1 MIYYIVLIS
10 IIILLIFFLCK
21 KHYTD
26 LSKEKEEKYK
36 LEKEIS
42 NLLIEKEHLEDIL
55 DQRDEAI
62 QKADK
67 DYRDTIEQYTKDSIE
82 RRNELARLEMEREA
96 ELNNDYQKLVAAK
109 KELYFREIDKFNE
122 EMEEE
127 VSNCIDTWTRK
138 IDTYENIV
146 NEKKIAYESLIEPLQ
161 ILEKE
166 KLERLFYCIQINET
180 DKEDIDYLLEVVAP
194 RLKSKDAIP
203 KIVWT
208 EFFQKPTQELMKRL
222 NIEDKPGIYK
232 ITNINTNKC
241 YIGKSTKVRQRLIDH
256 IKGAI
261 GISSISDQKIHTAM
275 RNEGIWNWQ
284 FEKICDCEKEKLSE
298 MEKYYINFFNAQEYG
313 YNVASGG

>member
-1 MIYYIVLIS
+1 MIYYIILIS

-67 DYRDTIEQYTKDSIE
+67 DYRDTVEQYTKDSVE

-96 ELNNDYQKLVAAK
+96 ELENDYQKLIAAK
-109 KELYFREIDKFNE
+109 RELYFREIDKFNE

-127 VSNCIDTWTRK
+127 VSGYIDSWTNK
-138 IDTYENIV
+138 IDTYENII
-146 NEKKIAYESLIEPLQ
+146 NRKKQEYESIIEP
-161 ILEKE
+161 IKVLEKE
-166 KLERLFYCIQINET
+166 KAERFFYCLNINDI
-180 DKEDIDYLLEVVAP
+180 DKEDIEYLLTVVAP

-203 KIVWT
+203 KIIWS
-208 EFFQKPTQELMKRL
+208 EYFQKPTQELMKKL
-222 NIEDKPGIYK
+222 CIEDKPGIYK

-275 RNEGIWNWQ
+275 RNEGLWNWQ
-284 FEKICDCEKEKLSE
+284 FEKICDCDKEQLNELEKH
-298 MEKYYINFFNAQEYG
+298 YIDFFNAQEYG

>member
-1 MIYYIVLIS
+1 MVYYIILILIIVL
-10 IIILLIFFLCK
+10 LAFLLCK

-26 LSKEKEEKYK
+26 LSKEEKEKHRI
-36 LEKEIS
+36 EKEIS
-42 NLLIEKEHLEDIL
+42 NLLLEKEHLEDIL

-67 DYRDTIEQYTKDSIE
+67 NYRDTVEQYTKDSVE
-82 RRNELARLEMEREA
+82 RRNELCRLEMEREA
-96 ELNNDYQKLVAAK
+96 ELERDYQKLVAAK
-109 KELYFREIDKFNE
+109 KELYFREINKFNE

-127 VSNCIDTWTRK
+127 VSNCIDTWTHK

-208 EFFQKPTQELMKRL
+208 EFFQKPTQDLMKRL

-275 RNEGIWNWQ
+275 RNEGLWNWQ
-284 FEKICDCEKEKLSE
+284 FEKICDCDKEQLNELEKH
-298 MEKYYINFFNAQEYG
+298 YIDFFNAQEYG
-313 YNVASGG
+313 YNIASGG

>member
-1 MIYYIVLIS
+1 MIYYIILIS

-26 LSKEKEEKYK
+26 LSSEKEEKHK

-42 NLLIEKEHLEDIL
+42 NLQLKKEHLEDIL

-62 QKADK
+62 QKVDK
-67 DYRDTIEQYTKDSIE
+67 DYRNAVEQYTKDSVE

-96 ELNNDYQKLVAAK
+96 ELENDYQKLIAAK
-109 KELYFREIDKFNE
+109 RELYFREIDKFNE

-127 VSNCIDTWTRK
+127 ISGYIDSWTNK
-138 IDTYENIV
+138 IDTYENII
-146 NEKKIAYESLIEPLQ
+146 NRKKQEYESIIEP
-161 ILEKE
+161 IKVLEKE
-166 KLERLFYCIQINET
+166 KAERFFYCLNINDI
-180 DKEDIDYLLEVVAP
+180 DKEDIEYLLTVVAP

-203 KIVWT
+203 KIIWS
-208 EFFQKPTQELMKRL
+208 EYFQKPTQELMKKL
-222 NIEDKPGIYK
+222 CIEDKPGIYK

-275 RNEGIWNWQ
+275 RNEGLWNWQ
-284 FEKICDCEKEKLSE
+284 FEKICDCDKEQLNE
-298 MEKYYINFFNAQEYG
+298 LEKYYIDFFNAQEYG
-313 YNVASGG
+313 YNIASGG

>member
-1 MIYYIVLIS
+1 
-10 IIILLIFFLCK
+10 
-21 KHYTD
+21 
-26 LSKEKEEKYK
+26 
-36 LEKEIS
+36 
-42 NLLIEKEHLEDIL
+42 
-55 DQRDEAI
+55 
-62 QKADK
+62 
-67 DYRDTIEQYTKDSIE
+67 
-82 RRNELARLEMEREA
+82 MEREA
-96 ELNNDYQKLVAAK
+96 ELERDYQKLIAAK

-127 VSNCIDTWTRK
+127 VSNCIDTWTHK

-146 NEKKIAYESLIEPLQ
+146 NEKKIVYESLIEPLQ

>member
-67 DYRDTIEQYTKDSIE
+67 DYREAIEQYTKDSVD
-82 RRNELARLEMEREA
+82 RRNELARLEMEREQ
-96 ELNNDYQKLVAAK
+96 ELESDYQKLILAK
-109 KELYFREIDKFNE
+109 KELFYRDLDAFNE
-122 EMEEE
+122 EMEKE
-127 VSNCIDTWTRK
+127 IDYYTTIWDNK
-138 IDTYENIV
+138 INTYESIV
-146 NEKKIAYESLIEPLQ
+146 DKKKKEYETLIEPIK

-166 KLERLFYCIQINET
+166 KLERMFYCLDINSQ
-180 DKEDIDYLLEVVAP
+180 DKEDIKYLLTVVAP
-194 RLKSKDAIP
+194 NLKSKDAIP
-203 KIVWT
+203 KIVWS
-208 EFFQKPTQELMKRL
+208 EFFQKPTQELMKKL
-222 NIEDKPGIYK
+222 GIEDKPGIYK
-232 ITNINTNKC
+232 ITNIETNKC

-261 GISSISDQKIHTAM
+261 GISTISDQKIHSAM
-275 RNEGIWNWQ
+275 REEGIWNFQ
-284 FEKICDCEKEKLSE
+284 FEKVCDCSKEELGE
-298 MEKYYINFFNAQEYG
+298 WEKYYIDFFNAREYG
-313 YNVASGG
+313 YNIASGG

>member
-1 MIYYIVLIS
+1 MIYYIILIS

-42 NLLIEKEHLEDIL
+42 NLQLKKEHLEDIL

-67 DYRDTIEQYTKDSIE
+67 DYRNAVEQYTKDSVE

-96 ELNNDYQKLVAAK
+96 ELENDYQKLIAAK
-109 KELYFREIDKFNE
+109 RELYFREIDKFNE

-127 VSNCIDTWTRK
+127 VSGYIDSWTNK
-138 IDTYENIV
+138 IDTYENII
-146 NEKKIAYESLIEPLQ
+146 NRKKQEYESIIEP
-161 ILEKE
+161 IKVLEKE
-166 KLERLFYCIQINET
+166 KAERFFYCLNINDI
-180 DKEDIDYLLEVVAP
+180 DKEDIEYLLTVVAP

-203 KIVWT
+203 KIIWS
-208 EFFQKPTQELMKRL
+208 EYFQKPTQELMKKL
-222 NIEDKPGIYK
+222 CIEDKPGIYK

-275 RNEGIWNWQ
+275 RNEGLWNWQ
-284 FEKICDCEKEKLSE
+284 FEKICDCDKEQLNE
-298 MEKYYINFFNAQEYG
+298 LEKYYIDFFNAQEYG
-313 YNVASGG
+313 YNIASGG

>member
-1 MIYYIVLIS
+1 
-10 IIILLIFFLCK
+10 
-21 KHYTD
+21 
-26 LSKEKEEKYK
+26 
-36 LEKEIS
+36 
-42 NLLIEKEHLEDIL
+42 
-55 DQRDEAI
+55 
-62 QKADK
+62 
-67 DYRDTIEQYTKDSIE
+67 
-82 RRNELARLEMEREA
+82 MEREA

-122 EMEEE
+122 EMGEE
-127 VSNCIDTWTRK
+127 VSNCIDTWTHK

-146 NEKKIAYESLIEPLQ
+146 NEKKIVYESLIEPLQ

-166 KLERLFYCIQINET
+166 KLERLFYCIQINEA

-313 YNVASGG
+313 YNVVSGG

>member
-1 MIYYIVLIS
+1 MIYYIILIS

-26 LSKEKEEKYK
+26 LSSEKEEKHK

-42 NLLIEKEHLEDIL
+42 NLQLKKEHLEDIL

-62 QKADK
+62 KKADK
-67 DYRDTIEQYTKDSIE
+67 DYRDTVEQYTKDSIE

-127 VSNCIDTWTRK
+127 VSGYIDSWTNK
-138 IDTYENIV
+138 IDTYENII
-146 NEKKIAYESLIEPLQ
+146 NRKKQEYESIIEP
-161 ILEKE
+161 IKVLEKE
-166 KLERLFYCIQINET
+166 KAERFFYCLNINDI
-180 DKEDIDYLLEVVAP
+180 DKEDIEYLLTVVAP

-203 KIVWT
+203 KIIWS
-208 EFFQKPTQELMKRL
+208 EYFQKPTQELMKKL
-222 NIEDKPGIYK
+222 CIEDKPGIYK

-275 RNEGIWNWQ
+275 RNEGLWNWQ
-284 FEKICDCEKEKLSE
+284 FEKICDCDKEQLNELEKH
-298 MEKYYINFFNAQEYG
+298 YIDFFNAQEYG
-313 YNVASGG
+313 YNIASGG

>member
-1 MIYYIVLIS
+1 MIYYIILIS

-26 LSKEKEEKYK
+26 LSSEKEEKHK

-42 NLLIEKEHLEDIL
+42 NLQLKKEHLEDIL

-67 DYRDTIEQYTKDSIE
+67 DYRDTVEQYTKDSVE

-96 ELNNDYQKLVAAK
+96 ELENDYQKLIAAK
-109 KELYFREIDKFNE
+109 RELYFREIDKFNE

-127 VSNCIDTWTRK
+127 VSGYIDSWTNK
-138 IDTYENIV
+138 IDTYENII
-146 NEKKIAYESLIEPLQ
+146 NRKKQEYESIIEP
-161 ILEKE
+161 IKVLEKE
-166 KLERLFYCIQINET
+166 KAERFFYCLNINDI
-180 DKEDIDYLLEVVAP
+180 DKEDIEYLLTVVAP

-203 KIVWT
+203 KIIWS
-208 EFFQKPTQELMKRL
+208 EYFQKPTQELMKKL
-222 NIEDKPGIYK
+222 CIEDKPGIYK

-275 RNEGIWNWQ
+275 RNEGLWNWQ
-284 FEKICDCEKEKLSE
+284 FEKICDCDKEQLNELEKH
-298 MEKYYINFFNAQEYG
+298 YIDFFNAQEYG
-313 YNVASGG
+313 YNIASGG

>member
-1 MIYYIVLIS
+1 MIYYIILIVIIVL
-10 IIILLIFFLCK
+10 LAFLLCK

-26 LSKEKEEKYK
+26 LSKEEKEKHRI
-36 LEKEIS
+36 EKEIS
-42 NLLIEKEHLEDIL
+42 NLLLEKEHLEDIL

-67 DYRDTIEQYTKDSIE
+67 NYRDTVEQYTKDSVE
-82 RRNELARLEMEREA
+82 RRNELCRLEMEREA
-96 ELNNDYQKLVAAK
+96 ELERDYQKLVAAK

-122 EMEEE
+122 EMEKE
-127 VSNCIDTWTRK
+127 VSNCIDTWTHK

-166 KLERLFYCIQINET
+166 KLERLFYCIQINEI

-203 KIVWT
+203 KVVWT

-222 NIEDKPGIYK
+222 NIEDKPGIDK

-241 YIGKSTKVRQRLIDH
+241 NLNFNPNSFLFF
-256 IKGAI
+256 
-261 GISSISDQKIHTAM
+261 SISTLYVRI
-275 RNEGIWNWQ
+275 N
-284 FEKICDCEKEKLSE
+284 LS
-298 MEKYYINFFNAQEYG
+298 IFIFITLNLI
-313 YNVASGG
+313 

>member
-1 MIYYIVLIS
+1 
-10 IIILLIFFLCK
+10 
-21 KHYTD
+21 
-26 LSKEKEEKYK
+26 
-36 LEKEIS
+36 
-42 NLLIEKEHLEDIL
+42 
-55 DQRDEAI
+55 
-62 QKADK
+62 
-67 DYRDTIEQYTKDSIE
+67 
-82 RRNELARLEMEREA
+82 
-96 ELNNDYQKLVAAK
+96 
-109 KELYFREIDKFNE
+109 
-122 EMEEE
+122 MEEE
-127 VSNCIDTWTRK
+127 VSNCIDTWTHK

>member
-1 MIYYIVLIS
+1 MIYYIILIS

-26 LSKEKEEKYK
+26 LSSEKEEKHK

-67 DYRDTIEQYTKDSIE
+67 DYRDTVEQYTKDSVE
-82 RRNELARLEMEREA
+82 RRNELCRLEMEREA

-127 VSNCIDTWTRK
+127 VSGYIDSWTNK
-138 IDTYENIV
+138 IDTYENII
-146 NEKKIAYESLIEPLQ
+146 NRKKQEYESIIEP
-161 ILEKE
+161 IKVLEKE
-166 KLERLFYCIQINET
+166 KAERFFYCLNINDI
-180 DKEDIDYLLEVVAP
+180 DKEDIEYLLTVVAP

-203 KIVWT
+203 KIIWS
-208 EFFQKPTQELMKRL
+208 EYFQKPTQELMKKL
-222 NIEDKPGIYK
+222 CIEDKPGIYK

-275 RNEGIWNWQ
+275 RNEGLWNWQ
-284 FEKICDCEKEKLSE
+284 FEKICDCDKEQLNE
-298 MEKYYINFFNAQEYG
+298 LEKYYIDFFNAQEYG
-313 YNVASGG
+313 YNIASGG